1 MSDNKHNNTMSTT
14 LETQIHE
21 KNGVKLSYIPGV
33 ISKGTS
39 VGNPI
44 LRPDLASVSR
54 EERFNYVGG
63 LDAVDKLVSRYINAQ
78 AAVASREAFDEKE
91 GTIDLKDWLSLIDG
105 SGVAGETLDELR
117 DRLEALRDEQES
129 LFSDFMLAEPG
140 DAQNAIREKLMN
152 LKKEGQS
159 IKTTIADKEEIARK
173 RVAQR
178 KANEA
183 AKAATPVAA

>member
-1 MSDNKHNNTMSTT
+1 MSVNKHNNTMSTT

-21 KNGVKLSYIPGV
+21 KNNVKMQYIPGV
-33 ISKGTS
+33 IAKGTS

-44 LRPDLASVSR
+44 LRPALDKVTR
-54 EERFNYVGG
+54 EDRFNYVGG

-117 DRLEALRDEQES
+117 DRLDAVRDEQAA
-129 LFSDFMLAEPG
+129 LFEEYVLAEPG
-140 DAQNAIREKLMN
+140 EQQNAIREKLAA

-183 AKAATPVAA
+183 AKAAAPVAA

>member
-1 MSDNKHNNTMSTT
+1 MSTT
-14 LETQIHE
+14 LNEQTHE
-21 KNGVKLSYIPGV
+21 KNGVKMVYIPGV
-33 ISKGTS
+33 ITKGTS

-44 LRPDLASVSR
+44 LRPALDKITR
-54 EERFNYVGG
+54 DERFQYVGG
-63 LDAVDKLVSRYINAQ
+63 LDAVDKLVTRYINAQ

-91 GTIDLKDWLSLIDG
+91 GNIDLKDWLSLIDG

-117 DRLEALRDEQES
+117 DRLEALRDEQET
-129 LFSDFMLAEPG
+129 LFSDFMLANEG
-140 DAQNAIREKLMN
+140 EEKEAIKTKLMA
-152 LKKEGQS
+152 LKKEGQA
-159 IKTTIADKEEIARK
+159 IKSTIADKEEIARK